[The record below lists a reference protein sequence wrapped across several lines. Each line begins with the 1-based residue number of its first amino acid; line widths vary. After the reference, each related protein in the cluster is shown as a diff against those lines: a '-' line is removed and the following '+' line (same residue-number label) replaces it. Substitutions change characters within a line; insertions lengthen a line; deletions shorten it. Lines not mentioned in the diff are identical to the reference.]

1 MNGPCTCYD
10 DGVMCVLE
18 PSCPQ
23 HGSSEAAAKLKA
35 AFEEIERMPVLPKFK
50 GPGTAE
56 EDENGVVYLKD
67 ADGHV
72 RMMMNREDFLALRKH
87 KLEKK

>member
-1 MNGPCTCYD
+1 
-10 DGVMCVLE
+10 MCVLE
-18 PSCPQ
+18 PTCPQ
-23 HGSSEAAAKLKA
+23 HGNTDAAAKLKA
-35 AFEEIERMPVLPKFK
+35 AFAEIERMPLPKFK

-56 EDENGVVYLKD
+56 EDENGIVYLKD

-87 KLEKK
+87 KLGKK

>member
-1 MNGPCTCYD
+1 VGKPCICHD
-10 DGVMCVLE
+10 DGVMSVLNVD
-18 PSCPQ
+18 CPQ
-23 HGSSEAAAKLKA
+23 HGNTDAAEKLKA
-35 AFEEIERMPVLPKFK
+35 AFDEIRRHSVLPKFK

-72 RMMMNREDFLALRKH
+72 RVMMNREDFFALRKY
-87 KLEKK
+87 KLGKK